1 MTYFET
7 KGKYKFLILKLIF
20 EITLKMKVSLF
31 FRVLLVFVFSFG
43 NSWAILEDNE
53 NDGLHRIPVHRM
65 KRFGQN
71 LTELHLNLRKYNFNN
86 RKHDPKPVGIKQY
99 NFINNI
105 NVGEISIG
113 SGVWFVFVSK

>member
-1 MTYFET
+1 
-7 KGKYKFLILKLIF
+7 
-20 EITLKMKVSLF
+20 MKVSLF
-31 FRVLLVFVFSFG
+31 FRVLLVFVLSFG
-43 NSWAILEDNE
+43 NCWAILEDNE

-65 KRFGQN
+65 KRFRPN
-71 LTELHLNLRKYNFNN
+71 LTEFNLRKYNFNN

-113 SGVWFVFVSK
+113 TPKKSFLV